1 MGKMGYKLK
10 NLFKSK
16 DQIEIEARMQFEKN
30 RRSFMKYYQE
40 LDVTMKN
47 FSKMAVDAEK
57 SGNHENAKAC
67 ARFVVK
73 LQRTQIRVQGLLQRF
88 EMMRSMQRLSGVYTD
103 FVKACGEMGV
113 SMDATIDLKSLWQNS
128 AEMEAAIGKLD
139 AMSES
144 MDMVFDSIDNG
155 LSNGMGEMK
164 TADENDAEADELLD
178 RIMGR
183 DNRVNNI
190 PAGTAMTNSAA
201 DSTAAAKE
209 AVDDEEEK
217 LRKMM
222 DELRG

>member
-1 MGKMGYKLK
+1 MSKLSFKLK

-16 DQIEIEARMQFEKN
+16 EQMEIESRMQFEKN

-47 FSKMAVDAEK
+47 FSKMARDAEL
-57 SGNHENAKAC
+57 SGNHENAIAC
-67 ARFVVK
+67 ATFVVK
-73 LQRTQIRVQGLLQRF
+73 LQKTQIRVQGLLQRF

-103 FVKACGEMGV
+103 FVNACGEMGV
-113 SMDATIDLKSLWQNS
+113 SMDANIDLKSMWQNT
-128 AEMEAAIGKLD
+128 AEMEKAIGKLD

-155 LSNGMGEMK
+155 LGNGMSEIK
-164 TADENDAEADELLD
+164 DESQNTAEVETLLD

-183 DNRVNNI
+183 YNAVNI
-190 PAGTAMTNSAA
+190 PADSQNSGMAETNAA
-201 DSTAAAKE
+201 PNKAAE
-209 AVDDEEEK
+209 PDDEEQR

-222 DELRG
+222 EELRS

>member
-1 MGKMGYKLK
+1 MGKVGYKLK

-67 ARFVVK
+67 AKFVVK

-113 SMDATIDLKSLWQNS
+113 RMDANIDLKSLWQNS
-128 AEMEAAIGKLD
+128 AEMETAIGQLD

-144 MDMVFDSIDNG
+144 MDMVFDSIDSG

-183 DNRVNNI
+183 DNRIHNI
-190 PAGTAMTNSAA
+190 PADSFAEKVSAQTGTQ
-201 DSTAAAKE
+201 AKE
-209 AVDDEEEK
+209 AIDDEEEK

>member
-1 MGKMGYKLK
+1 MGKVGYKLK

-67 ARFVVK
+67 AKFVVK

-113 SMDATIDLKSLWQNS
+113 SMDANIDLKSLWQNS
-128 AEMEAAIGKLD
+128 AEMETAIGKLD

-144 MDMVFDSIDNG
+144 MDMVFDSIDSG

-183 DNRVNNI
+183 DNRIHNI
-190 PAGTAMTNSAA
+190 PADSFAEKVSAQTGTQ
-201 DSTAAAKE
+201 AKE
-209 AVDDEEEK
+209 AIDDEEEK